1 MQMNERFLYFNHT
14 GASDYGKGSYF
25 QVKGLGGRMDMDYE
39 DDLMY
44 DDYEMATWRDTMVG
58 ISLLDH

>member
-1 MQMNERFLYFNHT
+1 
-14 GASDYGKGSYF
+14 
-25 QVKGLGGRMDMDYE
+25 MDMDYE

-58 ISLLDH
+58 ISLLGH